1 MNYDVRTI
9 LLFTLLLSGAGAA
22 GAQSFEVPNIEY
34 PNDLCELRA
43 ENRAFVHA
51 PLGTREKLLKELR
64 EHSDLL
70 IVERPEEA
78 DFLLLFTY
86 TPFYDGSA
94 DGQPPDVGGGMA
106 ARAELAAVKFVAR
119 DAGQVRPRI
128 LFYWSAQK
136 SFRGVQLPLSGLS
149 ANGFV
154 RPRSGRG
161 AAAELIGRLALWAAH
176 KRWPRA
182 LYFDQFTNQLTIA
195 SGGKLEDKAVKAF
208 LKELKKARG
217 DDYARR
223 CVPRLPP
230 PPVALSVPER
240 RAPLAKLPGPS
251 PEARR
256 PPVEARPVTRHVRGR
271 SPKRGRRPR
280 ACRRRA
286 RCDPPSRKHFRRE
299 SRAQRIPVGV
309 FEDPLLI

>member
-1 MNYDVRTI
+1 MNYGVTTLV
-9 LLFTLLLSGAGAA
+9 LLTLLLSGAVAA
-22 GAQSFEVPNIEY
+22 GAQSFEIPNIEY

-51 PLGTREKLLKELR
+51 PLGAREKLVKELR

-70 IVERPEEA
+70 IVERPEDA

-94 DGQPPDVGGGMA
+94 DGNPPDVSGGMA
-106 ARAELAAVKFVAR
+106 ARAELAAVKFVTR
-119 DAGQVRPRI
+119 GEGRVRPRI

-136 SFRGVQLPLSGLS
+136 SFRSVPVPLAGLS

-154 RPRSGRG
+154 KPRSGKG

-176 KRWPRA
+176 KKWPRTF
-182 LYFDQFTNQLTIA
+182 YFDQFTNQLTVA
-195 SGGKLEDKAVKAF
+195 TGGKLENKGMKAF

-223 CVPRLPP
+223 CAPPLALPS
-230 PPVALSVPER
+230 VANMIPER
-240 RAPLAKLPGPS
+240 RAPLPRLPDPS
-251 PEARR
+251 LAAQRTPT
-256 PPVEARPVTRHVRGR
+256 EARPASRHVRNR
-271 SPKRGRRPR
+271 SPKKGRRPR
-280 ACRRRA
+280 SIRRSGRRGAHRQRLAA
-286 RCDPPSRKHFRRE
+286 RGGGKSRRT
-299 SRAQRIPVGV
+299 
-309 FEDPLLI
+309 